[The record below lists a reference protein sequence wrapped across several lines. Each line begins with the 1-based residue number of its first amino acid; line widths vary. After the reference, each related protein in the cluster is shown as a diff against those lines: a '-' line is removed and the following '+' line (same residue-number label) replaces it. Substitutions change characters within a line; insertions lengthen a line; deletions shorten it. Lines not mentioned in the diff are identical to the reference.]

1 MRLGSNPSWRKAGGH
16 VTASRFVSSQYLDQ
30 ICARLDHCL
39 KRAFVKQLPHPKSSM
54 SITGTNLEIIVQHS
68 RKPKKNKSSKYIS
81 RAAARNLHHATRFAK
96 QVGGQQ
102 SARTYPNSNVNAE
115 FELNMYVTINWDL
128 TETGHDNFKELRN
141 QRFCRWLRTR
151 CKQLEICVPPTYVYS
166 REQDPEHG
174 HDHVH
179 WQVHVPEQLIEEFTD
194 LVPRWITSL
203 ENKGEPPRKRS
214 QNHQPAPDG
223 SVDIQVARNS
233 VAIRKYLLKGIDPR
247 EAYRFGIRKMSSQGT
262 VVGPRTGVS
271 RSLGKGARDRAKYK
285 PRPTVW
291 MTGNGRSV
299 LTYASVR
306 RQNIWH

>member
-1 MRLGSNPSWRKAGGH
+1 
-16 VTASRFVSSQYLDQ
+16 
-30 ICARLDHCL
+30 
-39 KRAFVKQLPHPKSSM
+39 M

-68 RKPKKNKSSKYIS
+68 RKPKKTRSSRYIS

-102 SARTYPNSNVNAE
+102 SARKHPTSNVNAE

-128 TETGHDNFKELRN
+128 TETGQDNFKELRN

-166 REQDPEHG
+166 REQDPVHG

-179 WQVHVPEQLIEEFTD
+179 WQVHVPKQLIEEFTD

-203 ENKGEPPRKRS
+203 ENKGDPPRKRS

-247 EAYRFGIRKMSSQGT
+247 EAYRFGIRKISSQGT
-262 VVGPRTGVS
+262 VIGPRTGVS

-285 PRPTVW
+285 PRPAVW
-291 MTGNGRSV
+291 RIGIGRSV
-299 LTYASVR
+299 LAYPKISDPTVILA
-306 RQNIWH
+306 NLHIP

>member
-1 MRLGSNPSWRKAGGH
+1 MRPISD
-16 VTASRFVSSQYLDQ
+16 TASRFVSSQYLDQ

-39 KRAFVKQLPHPKSSM
+39 KRAFVKQFPHPKSSI

-68 RKPKKNKSSKYIS
+68 RKPKINQSSKYIS

-102 SARTYPNSNVNAE
+102 SAKTYPKSNVNAE

-179 WQVHVPEQLIEEFTD
+179 WQIHVPEQLIEEFTD

-223 SVDIQVARNS
+223 SVDIQVSRNS

-247 EAYRFGIRKMSSQGT
+247 EAYRFGIRKISSQGT

-285 PRPTVW
+285 PRPAVW

-299 LTYASVR
+299 LTYPKISDPTVILANLHIPR
-306 RQNIWH
+306 K